1 MKETH
6 DATAPD
12 ARHQRSR
19 SAHSPLK
26 SALRRPL
33 TRTDDSATAGA
44 TDEGDVGPATAT
56 RPEKKNEGAEDTITV
71 LAHVKEK
78 IIPVHCGFGTQQVL
92 WLAHVA
98 VARYDEESC
107 QGWLELG
114 VPTKI
119 VKDGAKHA
127 LKPTDLICDVLA
139 NSSHVYIST
148 SLG

>member
-1 MKETH
+1 MQ
-6 DATAPD
+6 DAEVSDTV
-12 ARHQRSR
+12 HQRSR
-19 SAHSPLK
+19 NARSPVK
-26 SALRRPL
+26 SALKRPQ
-33 TRTDDSATAGA
+33 TRTDDGEGSAAGA
-44 TDEGDVGPATAT
+44 ADDVGPATAVP
-56 RPEKKNEGAEDTITV
+56 PEKKNEGAEDTITV
-71 LAHVKEK
+71 LAHVREK

-98 VARYDEESC
+98 IARYDEESC
-107 QGWLELG
+107 QGWLALG

-127 LKPTDLICDVLA
+127 LKPTDLICDVLP